1 MENDVRNLLE
11 RIRQSDLSYLE
22 YSVPANLD
30 TARRWKGLAALLDRL
45 DDDADDLDWTLN
57 FSGDA

>member
-11 RIRQSDLSYLE
+11 RIRQSDLTYLE

-45 DDDADDLDWTLN
+45 DEDDLDWTLN
-57 FSGDA
+57 FSGEA